1 LEVILNRNLYAKCS
15 VDASVPRQLRP
26 TLFFP
31 EKDGRTLMDK
41 KEHKNKYKRI
51 KHSMGV
57 YCIRNSQNNK
67 VYIGRA
73 TDLVARINR
82 HKAELKF
89 NSHRNKELQE
99 TWSLFGETAIEFE
112 ILDVLEHEENTLRN
126 PNEELKVLLDMWIH
140 NLEKAEGPTGI
151 KYDKL

>member
-1 LEVILNRNLYAKCS
+1 
-15 VDASVPRQLRP
+15 
-26 TLFFP
+26 
-31 EKDGRTLMDK
+31 MDK
-41 KEHKNKYKRI
+41 KELKNKHKRI
-51 KHSMGV
+51 KQSMGV

-89 NSHRNKELQE
+89 SSHRNKELQE
-99 TWSLFGETAIEFE
+99 TWSLFGESAIEFE
-112 ILDVLEHEENTLRN
+112 ILDVLEHEENTMTN
-126 PNEELKVLLDMWIH
+126 PNEELKILLDMWIH